1 MKFGKVMK
9 RRKSIIG
16 AVGLFLL
23 FIAAPLRAA
32 DNDWRNLSPKEKDR
46 ILRNYQ
52 RWQNLPSQ
60 DKEHLRE
67 EWNRWQRLPQDRRER
82 LKQRY
87 DEQRSRR
94 DRDRD

>member
-1 MKFGKVMK
+1 MKM
-9 RRKSIIG
+9 RKTM
-16 AVGLFLL
+16 AWVLGLFLL
-23 FIAAPLRAA
+23 LAAGHAA
-32 DNDWRNLSPKEKDR
+32 AANDDWRNLSPREKDR
-46 ILRNYQ
+46 IQRNYQ

-87 DEQRSRR
+87 DEQRGNR
-94 DRDRD
+94 DRDRNRD

>member
-1 MKFGKVMK
+1 MKK
-9 RRKSIIG
+9 RKRIVW
-16 AVGLFLL
+16 AVGLLL
-23 FIAAPLRAA
+23 LLAAGRVSAA

-52 RWQNLPSQ
+52 RYQNLPSQ

-67 EWNRWQRLPQDRRER
+67 EWNRWQRLPQDRRDR

-87 DEQRSRR
+87 DEQRNNR
-94 DRDRD
+94 DRDRDRD